1 MLQESATEED
11 SDCDMGRAPADSAVD
26 GHGPSSW
33 ECPTAMS
40 MPVLMGDNWPFNGCR
55 TVAEDAVDVEAGAG
69 AELAVLCAIEAGWI
83 W

>member
-1 MLQESATEED
+1 
-11 SDCDMGRAPADSAVD
+11 MGRAVADSAVD

-69 AELAVLCAIEAGWI
+69 AVAGTELLVFCAIEAGWM